1 MAPWGRALVASV
13 TCLCLALAGCG
24 GGDAGDGSVD
34 ADAVRVASFDFT
46 ESHVVAELYAQALE
60 RAGIPVVRRMR
71 LAARESVEPA
81 LEQDVVDLVPEYTG
95 TALTFL
101 GRGGQRASSDA
112 DATYRLMKEAFA
124 ARGIVALAPSPARNQ
139 NALAVT
145 SATAARLHLSQIS
158 NLQPVASTLTFGGPP
173 ECQQRQFCL
182 PGFEAVYGLRFKA
195 FRPLD
200 AAGPQ
205 TVAALQGNEVDV
217 ALLFTTTPQVDTQN
231 FVLLED
237 DRGLQPADN
246 VVPVVRQEVVQR
258 YGDRLGA
265 VLDPIST
272 RLSSDDLRFLNG
284 QVDVHGRT
292 PRQAARAWLD
302 ENAPSS

>member
-1 MAPWGRALVASV
+1 M
-13 TCLCLALAGCG
+13 CLCLALVGCG
-24 GGDAGDGSVD
+24 GGDSGGGRVD
-34 ADAVRVASFDFT
+34 PDAIRVASFDFT
-46 ESHVVAELYAQALE
+46 ESHVVAELYAQVLE
-60 RAGIPVVRRMR
+60 RAGIPVVRHMR
-71 LAARESVEPA
+71 LGSRESVEPA

-101 GRGGQRASSDA
+101 DRGGRRATADA
-112 DATYRLMKEAFA
+112 DSTYRLLKEAFA
-124 ARGIVALAPSPARNQ
+124 ARGVIVLARSPASNQ

-158 NLQPVASTLTFGGPP
+158 NLEAVAPTLTFGGPP

-200 AAGPQ
+200 AAGPL

-217 ALLFTTTPQVDTQN
+217 ALLFTTTPQVASEN

-246 VVPVVRQEVVQR
+246 VVPVVRRAVVDR
-258 YGDRLGA
+258 YGDRVA
-265 VLDPIST
+265 AALDPIST
-272 RLSSDDLRFLNG
+272 RLTSDDLRSLNG
-284 QVDVHGRT
+284 QVDVDGRT
-292 PRQAARAWLD
+292 PAQAARAWLD
-302 ENAPSS
+302 AQANRP